1 MKINQDHLTQ
11 IAELETANLALEEE
25 IQALKLTQATL
36 KETENKFRAM
46 VELATEGIVVTQ
58 DLQKVYYNPAWIKLI
73 GYSAEEYESLSL
85 LSLIHPDDLELAKET
100 YFHLTDELYEFRIIV
115 KSGDTKW
122 IATRTSRIDWE
133 GKPAELFIAEDITER
148 KKTEQALAK
157 SEAHLQKA
165 QEIAHAGSWDQ
176 DLINGELI
184 WSDETYRIFGIPSK
198 TPLDYET
205 FLNCILPEDRDYVIK
220 KRQAALAGA
229 PYDIEFRICVGGV
242 VKWVR
247 EKAEI
252 TFDQADRATRTIG
265 VIIDISERKKIE
277 QALQASEQ
285 NLREA
290 QAIAHVGHWE
300 WDIPNDK
307 IYWSDEVYRIYGL
320 DPGTELNYDTLMATI
335 HPDDRDNHNEMTA
348 AWIKNR
354 GGDPYEYRIIRP
366 DGSIRYVNG
375 AGRVECDKAGEP
387 TRFIGT
393 VQDITSLK
401 LTEINLRESEARFRA
416 TFEQAAVGIA
426 HVALD
431 GGFLRVNQKFCE
443 IVGYDLDEMLKLT
456 FQDITHPDDLDAD
469 LAYVRKLLA
478 GQIPTYSM
486 EKRYFKKGGNI
497 TWINLTGSLVHTL
510 TGDPDYFIAVVDE
523 ITERKVVQQALRE
536 SERKYRTLFT
546 EMKSGCTLQEIVL
559 NEQGIPV
566 DYITLDINPAAE
578 KLLSVR
584 KKDVLGLPINSL
596 LPPDEFHK
604 WLTFFGQVALTG
616 ESAIFEQYTPFN
628 DKYFQGNVYC
638 PTQGQFAVI
647 FDDVTERKQTDEELR
662 LHSALINAVGEAVI
676 ATDMQ
681 GEIIFWNQAAE
692 RIYGWERDEVLG
704 KDVIEVT
711 PTEES
716 STSAAEIVESLK
728 QGNFWSGEFWV
739 RHKDGHK
746 FLAQVT
752 DTILE
757 DEYGNP
763 KAIIGVSE
771 DITEPKRTE
780 EELQASE
787 QRFAALF
794 ENAAMGIDLVDTAG
808 HLIVHNPAVERFLG
822 YSNEELRGRTFHE
835 FSHPEDID
843 IDVALFNELIANLRD
858 YYQIEKQFITKDGR
872 TVWGRLTVSVV
883 RKKGGEPRF
892 LIRMIEDITSRKRV
906 EQALNE
912 SELKYRTVVEQATEG
927 IMVVQDYERKYY
939 NAAFREMT
947 GYSEEDYESNP
958 FMTIIHPED
967 IGAIEEVYQALVS
980 QQAEDAYSEFR
991 IYTKSGDIKWLSIHG
1006 TSIEWEGR
1014 PAGMVIANDITERKH
1029 WEEQIQSYQRQLKA
1043 LASQLTLTEEQER
1056 RRIAAELHDQVGQS
1070 LAFSRMQIAAAKSA
1084 KSDDQR
1090 EALLDETS
1098 ETLKETIQDTRSL
1111 VFDLSS
1117 PLLNEL
1123 GLNAAISEWME
1134 EHLEKQAGLEAE
1146 LIEIGS
1152 EQHLSADMR
1161 AIVFRSVRE
1170 LLNNVIRH
1178 ARATCV
1184 RVTVEQ
1190 TSTQVRITV
1199 QDDGVGFQPE
1209 KIVPGLTRAD
1219 GFGLFS
1225 IQERMSDLGGSFTIQ
1240 SAPGEGTQITL
1251 CLPNQ
1256 VS

>member
-1 MKINQDHLTQ
+1 MKTNKDYLTQ
-11 IAELETANLALEEE
+11 INELRAANKALEEE
-25 IQALKLTQATL
+25 IQMLKGAQATL
-36 KETENKFRAM
+36 KDDNLKFRTM
-46 VELATEGIVVTQ
+46 VEQAAEGIVVTQ
-58 DLQKVYYNPAWIKLI
+58 ELQKVYYNPTWLKLI

-85 LSLIHPDDLELAKET
+85 LSIIYPDDLELAKET

-115 KSGDTKW
+115 KSGDIKW
-122 IATRTSRIDWE
+122 IAAQTSRIEWD
-133 GKPAELFIAEDITER
+133 GKPAELFIVEDITKR
-148 KKTEQALAK
+148 KQA
-157 SEAHLQKA
+157 
-165 QEIAHAGSWDQ
+165 
-176 DLINGELI
+176 
-184 WSDETYRIFGIPSK
+184 
-198 TPLDYET
+198 
-205 FLNCILPEDRDYVIK
+205 
-220 KRQAALAGA
+220 
-229 PYDIEFRICVGGV
+229 
-242 VKWVR
+242 
-247 EKAEI
+247 
-252 TFDQADRATRTIG
+252 
-265 VIIDISERKKIE
+265 E
-277 QALQASEQ
+277 QALQVSEQ
-285 NLREA
+285 NLLEA

-307 IYWSDEVYRIYGL
+307 IYWSDEVYRIFGL

-335 HPDDRDNHNEMTA
+335 HPDDRDYHNEMTA

-401 LTEINLRESEARFRA
+401 LTEINLRGSEARFKA

-478 GQIPTYSM
+478 GQIATYSM
-486 EKRYFKKGGNI
+486 EKRYFKKDGNI

-616 ESAIFEQYTPFN
+616 ESAIFEQYSPFN
-628 DKYFQGNVYC
+628 DNYFEGNVYC

-704 KDVIEVT
+704 KDVVEVT

-716 STSAAEIVESLK
+716 SASAAEIVESLK

-739 RHKDGHK
+739 RHKDGRK
-746 FLAQVT
+746 FPAHVT

-757 DEYGNP
+757 DEYGNL

-771 DITEPKRTE
+771 DITERKRAE

-787 QRFAALF
+787 QRFSALF
-794 ENAAMGIDLVDTAG
+794 EDAAMGIELVDTG
-808 HLIVHNPAVERFLG
+808 GNLIVSNPALQRFLG
-822 YSNEELRGRTFHE
+822 YSKEELSGMAFRE
-835 FSHPEDID
+835 FTHPEDVD
-843 IDVALFNELIANLRD
+843 IDVTLFKELLANNRD
-858 YYQIEKQFITKDGR
+858 YYQIEKRYITKDRR

-883 RKKGGEPRF
+883 RKKDGEPQF
-892 LIRMIEDITSRKRV
+892 LIRMVEDISTRKRI
-906 EQALNE
+906 EQALHE
-912 SELKYRTVVEQATEG
+912 SELKYRTVVEKATEG

-939 NAAFREMT
+939 NSAFREMT
-947 GYSEEDYESNP
+947 GYSEEEYRAKP
-958 FMTIIHPED
+958 FMEIIHPED
-967 IGAIEEVYQALVS
+967 IGAINDIYQTLMSNRA
-980 QQAEDAYSEFR
+980 ADIISEFR
-991 IYTKSGDIKWLSIHG
+991 IYAKSGDIKWLSIHG
-1006 TSIEWEGR
+1006 SSIEWEGR
-1014 PAGMVIANDITERKH
+1014 PAGMVIANDVTERKH
-1029 WEEQIQSYQRQLKA
+1029 WEQQIQSYQQQLKA
-1043 LASQLTLTEEQER
+1043 LAAQLTLTEEQER
-1056 RRIAAELHDQVGQS
+1056 RRIAAELHDQVGQA
-1070 LAFSRMQIAAAKSA
+1070 LAFSRMQIAAAKNT
-1084 KSDDQR
+1084 KSDNQR
-1090 EALLDETS
+1090 AALLDETS
-1098 ETLKETIQDTRSL
+1098 ETLKETIQETRSL

-1134 EHLEKQAGLEAE
+1134 AHLEKQAGLKAE

-1152 EQHLSADMR
+1152 EPHLSADMR

-1178 ARATCV
+1178 AQATCV

-1190 TSTQVRITV
+1190 TDNQVCITV
-1199 QDDGVGFQPE
+1199 QDDGIGFQPE
-1209 KIVPGLTRAD
+1209 DSAPGLTRAG

-1225 IQERMSDLGGSFTIQ
+1225 IQERMSDLGGTCTIQ

-1251 CLPNQ
+1251 GLPNQ